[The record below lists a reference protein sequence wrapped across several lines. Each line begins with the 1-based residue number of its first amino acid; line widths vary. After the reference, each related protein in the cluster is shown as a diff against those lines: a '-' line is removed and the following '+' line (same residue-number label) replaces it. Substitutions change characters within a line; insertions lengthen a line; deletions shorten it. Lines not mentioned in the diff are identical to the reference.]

1 MFHGIKCAVV
11 SGMQNPEPRRQ
22 TPEETMNRIAGVPK
36 TAEELEAEQKTLD
49 EERTAQV
56 QRNAGIYP
64 NDQAKD
70 RTTAQ
75 PNQPTT
81 DPARTQSS
89 TRSSSTSSDKA

>member
-1 MFHGIKCAVV
+1 MTT
-11 SGMQNPEPRRQ
+11 SEPRRQ

-64 NDQAKD
+64 KDQPKN

-75 PNQPTT
+75 PTQPTT
-81 DPARTQSS
+81 
-89 TRSSSTSSDKA
+89 RSASTSSDKA

>member
-1 MFHGIKCAVV
+1 
-11 SGMQNPEPRRQ
+11 MQNPEPRRQ

-36 TAEELEAEQKTLD
+36 TADELEAEQKQLD

-64 NDQAKD
+64 KDQPKD

-81 DPARTQSS
+81 
-89 TRSSSTSSDKA
+89 RSASTSSDKA

>member
-11 SGMQNPEPRRQ
+11 SGMTTSEPRRQ
-22 TPEETMNRIAGVPK
+22 TPEETMARIAGVPK

-64 NDQAKD
+64 KDQPKA
-70 RTTAQ
+70 TPPT
-75 PNQPTT
+75 QPTT
-81 DPARTQSS
+81 RS
-89 TRSSSTSSDKA
+89 TSTSSDKA